1 MADFRN
7 RTYRLLILRQRF
19 MKLIISVGELLDV
32 RGRQIPLTVCIFLV
46 VKRFSLHIN
55 ADFKVARLHILNA

>member
-1 MADFRN
+1 
-7 RTYRLLILRQRF
+7 